1 MNFWNN
7 FAAKHPAA
15 AKWVREG
22 GLFVIV
28 SNLITVFKYLL
39 LQFLPKAFASL
50 PVVDFGWPGI
60 DITLFGETFKW
71 NILGYDAAHGGLP
84 YFCAYMIA
92 MVIGECINFPIQRN
106 FVFRSKGNLAKQ
118 IGWYVLAFCVITC
131 IVNSINCIWVAVAG
145 LLVPD
150 FIYNIGTTVLNGGIS
165 MVIFFF
171 VNKIIFPEGE
181 VPAPME
187 TSSPFG
193 ALKGTAVKLSDF
205 EKLTKRPI
213 LVVYGD
219 NIPTERTEAWN
230 LDNWRVRLAMAKLWV
245 DAVNHHGGKA
255 TLLHLPKK
263 GIKGNTHFLM
273 SDTNNEAIADILE
286 DWMKANGLAR

>member
-7 FAAKHPAA
+7 FAAKNPAA

-131 IVNSINCIWVAVAG
+131 ITFVGMLFLFRPVACRCNSMHFFLRSHLYFMKMPPFRLSGMGAYIRA
-145 LLVPD
+145 D
-150 FIYNIGTTVLNGGIS
+150 GGALS
-165 MVIFFF
+165 VTAFCAPGFRSGCGRTHSCRRSPRPSSRRSWRSTQRP
-171 VNKIIFPEGE
+171 VQTGR
-181 VPAPME
+181 PAPA
-187 TSSPFG
+187 G
-193 ALKGTAVKLSDF
+193 
-205 EKLTKRPI
+205 
-213 LVVYGD
+213 
-219 NIPTERTEAWN
+219 
-230 LDNWRVRLAMAKLWV
+230 
-245 DAVNHHGGKA
+245 
-255 TLLHLPKK
+255 
-263 GIKGNTHFLM
+263 
-273 SDTNNEAIADILE
+273 
-286 DWMKANGLAR
+286 

>member
-7 FAAKHPAA
+7 FTAKHPAA

-84 YFCAYMIA
+84 YFCAYMVA

-106 FVFRSKGNLAKQ
+106 FVFRSKGNLARQ
-118 IGWYVLAFCVITC
+118 IGWYLLAFCLITC

-165 MVIFFF
+165 MVIFFIF
-171 VNKIIFPEGE
+171 IIFFIRTNRP
-181 VPAPME
+181 
-187 TSSPFG
+187 SSSGGRPVGILSGFG
-193 ALKGTAVKLSDF
+193 RCKGRNF
-205 EKLTKRPI
+205 
-213 LVVYGD
+213 GH
-219 NIPTERTEAWN
+219 
-230 LDNWRVRLAMAKLWV
+230 RVRICPGVLHFDALLW
-245 DAVNHHGGKA
+245 
-255 TLLHLPKK
+255 
-263 GIKGNTHFLM
+263 
-273 SDTNNEAIADILE
+273 
-286 DWMKANGLAR
+286 